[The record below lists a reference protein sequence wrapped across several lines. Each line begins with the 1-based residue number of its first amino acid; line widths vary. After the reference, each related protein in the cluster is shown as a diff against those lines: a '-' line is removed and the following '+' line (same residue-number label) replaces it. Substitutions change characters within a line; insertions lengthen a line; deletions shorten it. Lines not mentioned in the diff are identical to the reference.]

1 MVCIQSNLFNKQAL
15 SNKEINT
22 LRDKLSDDFI
32 GSQNW
37 MTQRKY

>member
-1 MVCIQSNLFNKQAL
+1 MVCIQSNLFNKQA

-22 LRDKLSDDFI
+22 LRDKLSDFI